1 MNAEVFAVIPSV
13 VILAPAALVAALLS
27 AILGRVHSGLRRW
40 SVFFAVVASD
50 AVLYVVHFAIRE
62 DWRDSWLASP
72 TTLWT
77 MLNSTTFAGAV
88 WAWKSNR
95 RASLSEPSCAARPA
109 LGTLLSVGVIALA
122 GLWVVIR
129 SQREGY
135 PLFHPSLVVWAT
147 AWLSLVYLV
156 MQRFLVGRARAA
168 PLLLPAPAALLGAL
182 SLNCCLYA
190 TTTFCTDRAL
200 VWSFPAEDKGNILSR
215 PAVSDDCVYITAA
228 MNGGG
233 GDSRWG
239 IVYCLDRATGQKRWS
254 FTDERRLRPVQCSP
268 CLADGRVYFGAGF
281 ADSPD
286 GGLYCLDAATGLK
299 RWQFRTRC
307 PIASDLAVAD
317 GRVFFSTATDG
328 IGCLNADTGEP
339 VWRFGGVCPTSSP
352 TAVGGY
358 LFAGVTT
365 DGHHELL
372 CLDPAMGR
380 PVWHTSFDLP
390 VRVITAC
397 AGEVVLA
404 GLGNGTLTQR
414 ADQPAGAVACL
425 QARTGRQL
433 WRYEV
438 SDGVFGRP
446 AVNQTSVYVA
456 SRDGHCYALDLSDGT
471 LRWTYEAGS
480 AVVAA
485 PALAGAH
492 LLVASSHGLMYQF
505 AADTGQFQASYDLAK
520 YTRTKPWLFSSPVVQ
535 GGNIWFGVGLDDYVG
550 GIVPRV
556 YCLKEDLGRP

>member
-27 AILGRVHSGLRRW
+27 AILGRVHSGWRRW

-50 AVLYVVHFAIRE
+50 AVLYVVHFAFRE
-62 DWRDSWLASP
+62 DWRDSLLASP

-77 MLNSTTFAGAV
+77 MLTSTTLAGAV
-88 WAWKSNR
+88 WAWKSSR
-95 RASLSEPSCAARPA
+95 RASLSELSCAARPA
-109 LGTLLSVGVIALA
+109 LGMLLSLGVIALA

-156 MQRFLVGRARAA
+156 MQRFLLGRARAA

-254 FTDERRLRPVQCSP
+254 FTDERRLRPVQCAP
-268 CLADGRVYFGAGF
+268 YLAAGQVYFGAGL

-286 GGLYCLDAATGLK
+286 GGLYCLDAATGVK
-299 RWQFRTRC
+299 QWEFRARS
-307 PIASDLAVAD
+307 PIASDVAIAD
-317 GRVFFSTATDG
+317 GRVFFCAATEG
-328 IGCLNADTGEP
+328 IGCLNADTGKQ
-339 VWRFGGVCPTSSP
+339 VWQLDWVRPDSSP
-352 TAVGGY
+352 TVAGGY
-358 LFAGVTT
+358 LYAGVTT
-365 DGHHELL
+365 DRQHELL
-372 CLDPAMGR
+372 CLDPAIGR
-380 PVWHTSFDLP
+380 PLWRASFDLP

-397 AGEVVLA
+397 SGEVVLA
-404 GLGNGTLTQR
+404 GLRNGTLTQS
-414 ADQPAGAVACL
+414 ADQPAGAVVCL
-425 QARTGRQL
+425 EARTGRQL

-438 SDGVFGRP
+438 SDGVFGQP
-446 AVNQTSVYVA
+446 AVNETSVYVA
-456 SRDGHCYALDLSDGT
+456 SRDGQCYALDLGEGR
-471 LRWTYEAGS
+471 LRWTCRVGS

-485 PALAGAH
+485 AALAGSH
-492 LLVASSHGLMYQF
+492 LLVASSDGLIYQF
-505 AADTGQFQASYDLAK
+505 ETDTGQLQASYDLAK

-535 GGNIWFGVGLDDYVG
+535 DGYVWFGVGLDDYVG